1 MLEELVSIESHSFR
15 RDGVHRVG
23 EVVVGLLKEA
33 GVRIERVPRPPL
45 DPELRWLA
53 EVLSP
58 EVPDEELADS
68 FVGRRPGSDSGRV
81 LLLGDLDTA
90 FPPGALEDFP
100 FATRGDRAYG
110 PGVADMKGGLVV
122 LVAAVHA
129 LHALDL
135 EAPPLS
141 VVLCG
146 DEQAGSMGSRS
157 LVEREAGQSRW
168 CLCVECARDGGR
180 LMSSRA
186 HIGVGLVEAKG
197 RGAHAG
203 TARSAGANAIDALV
217 AALTAASLVDDPA
230 GASLVTATIVGG
242 GTRRSMVPELARAV
256 LDLRCPDAA
265 AWEALTMSLDLAVRA
280 AVVPT
285 GTEVRLR
292 TAAHRPGFGPEQG
305 AELLATVRRVGLDI
319 GLDLQAVPSH
329 AAGSSSF
336 AAASGVA
343 VVDGMGPS
351 GGGLMTPEES
361 IDLRSLTQRAA
372 VLAGVMHHLARTD
385 GAEAEDG

>member
-1 MLEELVSIESHSFR
+1 VGQVVAGLLEEAGI
-15 RDGVHRVG
+15 RV
-23 EVVVGLLKEA
+23 
-33 GVRIERVPRPPL
+33 ERVPRPPL

-53 EVLSP
+53 EVLSSG
-58 EVPDEELADS
+58 VPDRELADS
-68 FVGRRPGSDSGRV
+68 FVGRRPGSDSDRV

-90 FPPGALEDFP
+90 FPPGALESFP
-100 FATRGDRAYG
+100 FATRDGRAYG

-135 EAPPLS
+135 ETPPLS

-157 LVEREAGQSRW
+157 LVEREAGRSRW

-186 HIGVGLVEAKG
+186 HIGVGLIEAEG

-203 TARSAGANAIDALV
+203 SARSSGANAIDALV
-217 AALTAASLVDDPA
+217 AALAAASRVDDAA
-230 GASLVTATIVGG
+230 GATLVTATIVGG
-242 GTRRSMVPELARAV
+242 GTRRSVVPERAQAV
-256 LDLRCPDAA
+256 LDLRSPDAA
-265 AWEALTMSLDLAVRA
+265 AWQALTTSLDRAVQE
-280 AVVPT
+280 AVIPP
-285 GTEVRLR
+285 GTKVRLR

-305 AELLATVRRVGLDI
+305 AELLATVRRVARDI
-319 GLDLQAVPSH
+319 GLDLKTGPSH

-336 AAASGVA
+336 AAAAGAA

-351 GGGLMTPEES
+351 GRALMTPEES
-361 IDLRSLTQRAA
+361 IDLGDLTQRAA
-372 VLAGVMHHLARTD
+372 VLAGVVHHLGRAD
-385 GAEAEDG
+385 GAERGDR